1 MLVYTSVTK
10 SYLPKARVLAR
21 SVKRFHPDWTFVLLY
36 SDDLP
41 GGFNLADE
49 PFDEILT
56 IEHLGIANWKSWA
69 FGHTVVE
76 LCTAVK
82 GPAAVYLAKR
92 PEIRKI
98 MYLDPD
104 IKVFNVLSPLSG
116 LLDEYEILLTP
127 HLLVA
132 EQETGAIIDNEVSAL
147 KHGVFNLGFF
157 AARTSGQGLQFIKWW
172 AKRLESFC
180 IDDIP
185 GGLFTDQ
192 KWCDLAPCFFDQLHI
207 VRDAG
212 CNAATWNVAHRPITK
227 DAEGSYSAGGVPL
240 RFYHFT
246 GYDSGNGMGMLK
258 RYAATQEA
266 AIELWRNYA
275 LDLKRANNA
284 DPQYQDWAYG
294 RFSNGTSISLQA
306 RRLYRGRADL
316 RAAFPDPYLAEDNRS
331 FLAWWEANGETAQI
345 ESPRPAGLRYMAIR
359 ILPNRLLRFSS
370 QLKRKLLA
378 R

>member
-132 EQETGAIIDNEVSAL
+132 EQETGAIIDNEVSSL

-157 AARTSGQGLQFIKWW
+157 TTRTSAQG
-172 AKRLESFC
+172 
-180 IDDIP
+180 
-185 GGLFTDQ
+185 
-192 KWCDLAPCFFDQLHI
+192 
-207 VRDAG
+207 
-212 CNAATWNVAHRPITK
+212 
-227 DAEGSYSAGGVPL
+227 
-240 RFYHFT
+240 
-246 GYDSGNGMGMLK
+246 
-258 RYAATQEA
+258 
-266 AIELWRNYA
+266 
-275 LDLKRANNA
+275 
-284 DPQYQDWAYG
+284 
-294 RFSNGTSISLQA
+294 
-306 RRLYRGRADL
+306 
-316 RAAFPDPYLAEDNRS
+316 
-331 FLAWWEANGETAQI
+331 
-345 ESPRPAGLRYMAIR
+345 
-359 ILPNRLLRFSS
+359 
-370 QLKRKLLA
+370 
-378 R
+378 